1 MKIAILIILLVC
13 LTLVLG
19 IGYFCMYY
27 VLTPKV
33 RSMEDGEKLEKELDN
48 WKDYDSYEKEE
59 WDVTSFDGYVLHGTF
74 IKNHSPAADDKKF
87 CIITHGY
94 TSNRYGS
101 LRYVPTFYDLGYNIY
116 IYDDRHHGANKRCHT
131 TMGYLEKFDLIE
143 VKRALQNRFGQD
155 IKIGIHGESLGCAI
169 SLSALG
175 LTQDF
180 KFCVADCGY
189 SDLEL
194 LLTELIGGQMHLPK
208 FFVKIA
214 SFWCKVVHGFWFS
227 DVKPCEALKE
237 NRTPILFVH
246 GDADSFINKHHSQI
260 NYEHAINCKK
270 EIHFFPGADHAWSCM
285 SDKAGY
291 DKMVKDFVNS
301 LNI

>member
-1 MKIAILIILLVC
+1 MKLLLIILLVC
-13 LTLVLG
+13 LIIVLG

-33 RSMEDGEKLEKELDN
+33 RSLEDGVILEKKLDN
-48 WKDYDSYEKEE
+48 WKDYDTYEKEE
-59 WDVTSFDGYVLHGTF
+59 LNVSSFDGYLLHGTL
-74 IKNHSPAADDKKF
+74 IHNHGPNADENKY

-101 LRYVPTFYDLGYNIY
+101 LRYVPSFYDLGYNIY

-131 TMGYLEKFDLIE
+131 TMGYLEKKDLIA
-143 VKRALQNRFGQD
+143 VKEELQNRFGNG
-155 IKIGIHGESLGCAI
+155 IEIGIHGESLGCAI

-214 SFWCKVVHGFWFS
+214 SFWCKVTQGFWFS
-227 DVKPCEALKE
+227 DVKPYKALEE
-237 NRTPILFVH
+237 NQTPILFIH
-246 GDADSFINKHHSQI
+246 GDADSFINKNHSQI
-260 NYEHAINCKK
+260 NFENEKSCYK
-270 EIHFFPGADHAWSCM
+270 ELHFFPGADHAWSCM
-285 SDKAGY
+285 SDKEGY
-291 DKMVKDFVNS
+291 DKLVKEFVKKVH
-301 LNI
+301 

>member
-1 MKIAILIILLVC
+1 MLKVILIILLI
-13 LTLVLG
+13 LLIAVLG
-19 IGYFCMYY
+19 ISYFCMYY

-33 RSMEDGEKLEKELDN
+33 RSMEDGAKLEKEHDN
-48 WKDYDSYEKEE
+48 WGDWDSYEKEE
-59 WDVTSFDGYVLHGTF
+59 WDVTSFDGYLLHGTL
-74 IKNHSPAADDKKF
+74 IYNRGEHADPDKF

-101 LRYVPTFYDLGYNIY
+101 FRYIPTFYDLGYNIY
-116 IYDDRHHGANKRCHT
+116 IYDDRHHGANKRCFT
-131 TMGYLEKFDLIE
+131 TMGYWEKKDLIE
-143 VKRALQNRFGQD
+143 VKNALQKRFGSH

-180 KFCVADCGY
+180 KFCIADCGY
-189 SDLEL
+189 ADLQM
-194 LLTELIGGQMHLPK
+194 LLTELIGDQMHLPK
-208 FFVKIA
+208 FFA
-214 SFWCKVVHGFWFS
+214 SLASVWCKIVHGFYFS
-227 DVKPCEALKE
+227 DVKPCMALKD
-237 NRTPILFVH
+237 NTTPILFIH
-246 GDADSFINKHHSQI
+246 GDADTFIDKKHSEI
-260 NYEHAINCKK
+260 NYKHAQNCYK

-291 DKMVKDFVNS
+291 DKLVKEFVGK